1 MVKPT
6 ANELRYRYHIELTT
20 MADVRDFVSTACKC
34 KGKLL
39 LCSGKDF
46 EINAQSMLGVVLAR
60 KLDWNELTLVTEHD
74 YYNEFERFIVA

>member
-6 ANELRYRYHIELTT
+6 ANELRYRYRIELTT

-46 EINAQSMLGVVLAR
+46 EINAQSMLGVVLA
-60 KLDWNELTLVTEHD
+60 KNLDWNELTLVTEHD
-74 YYNEFERFIVA
+74 YYTEFERVIVA